1 MIIYKS
7 PDEIAK
13 MRRAG
18 RITADAIVA
27 MLERGRRARHDHVD
41 LDAIAE
47 RSIRDAG
54 GTPSFLHY
62 KGSYPATICA
72 SINDE
77 IVHGIPSRERVLKT
91 GDVLSLDCGAIWDGF
106 QGDSAVTV
114 IVGDEPSTPEADKLS
129 A

>member
-18 RITADAIVA
+18 RITADAILA
-27 MLERGRRARHDHVD
+27 MLERVAPGMTTAD

-47 RSIRDAG
+47 RTIRDAG

-72 SINDE
+72 SVNDE
-77 IVHGIPSRERVLKT
+77 IVHGIPS
-91 GDVLSLDCGAIWDGF
+91 A
-106 QGDSAVTV
+106 
-114 IVGDEPSTPEADKLS
+114 
-129 A
+129 

>member
-7 PDEIAK
+7 PDEIDK

-18 RITADAIVA
+18 RDHGGRDPGV
-27 MLERGRRARHDHVD
+27 LERVAPGVTTAD

-47 RSIRDAG
+47 RTIRDAG

-72 SINDE
+72 SVNDE
-77 IVHGIPSRERVLKT
+77 IVHGIPSRDARAARPATSCRSTAGPSGRAST
-91 GDVLSLDCGAIWDGF
+91 G
-106 QGDSAVTV
+106 TP
-114 IVGDEPSTPEADKLS
+114 PSP
-129 A
+129 